1 MQDAPNFWKQLTAN
15 LFQMNMLIKYIHN
28 EQNSDPYSQA
38 IANLQQLL
46 DYKIQW
52 GLWGFNT
59 TQVRDGVLLCKW

>member
-46 DYKIQW
+46 DYKIQ
-52 GLWGFNT
+52 
-59 TQVRDGVLLCKW
+59 